1 MPIAECP
8 HEPVKV
14 EDIIPGKNDLK
25 NIKKFIEGKKTK
37 TTGKKAKPKIVLK
50 LEKPE
55 EITDVSFKIKKKHIK
70 RVEKVKVIV
79 GDVSIKYIFQTCI
92 STSVTSYRSRSA
104 GVS

>member
-14 EDIIPGKNDLK
+14 EDIKPGKNDLK
-25 NIKKFIEGKKTK
+25 NITKFIEGKKTK
-37 TTGKKAKPKIVLK
+37 TTGKKAKPRIVLK
-50 LEKPE
+50 FETPKEL
-55 EITDVSFKIKKKHIK
+55 TDLSFKLKKKHIK
-70 RVEKVKVIV
+70 RVKKVKVIV
-79 GDVSIKYIFQTCI
+79 GDVSIKYIFQTYI